1 MNKKIIAAIALLSL
15 FALIFAGCTPD
26 KAVDDVD
33 NGEDT
38 ASGTYPAP
46 DITGEILDVTN
57 DGALR
62 VLVNSEAEVVSGEI
76 WVTINDD
83 TVFIDPQGKTF
94 EPEDA
99 ESLFAVGD
107 SVSFLSTGEI
117 MESYPMQTSALNVY
131 LNE

>member
-1 MNKKIIAAIALLSL
+1 MNKKIIAAIAVLSL

-26 KAVDDVD
+26 KTADALD
-33 NGEDT
+33 NGEDA

-62 VLVNSEAEVVSGEI
+62 VLVDSKAEAVSGEI
-76 WVTINDD
+76 WVTISDD
-83 TVFIDPQGKTF
+83 TIFIDAQGNEF

-99 ESLFAVGD
+99 ESLFTAGD
-107 SVSFLSTGEI
+107 SVSFLSTGLI
-117 MESYPMQTSALNVY
+117 LESYPMQTGAQNVY
-131 LNE
+131 LND

>member
-1 MNKKIIAAIALLSL
+1 MNKKIIAAIACLSL
-15 FALIFAGCTPD
+15 FALMFAGCAPD
-26 KAVDDVD
+26 NNTNDLD
-33 NGEDT
+33 NGENT
-38 ASGTYPAP
+38 ASETYPAP

-62 VLVNSEAEVVSGEI
+62 VLVDSKTEMVSGEI
-76 WVTINDD
+76 WVTIEDD
-83 TVFIDPQGKTF
+83 TVFIDPQGSTF

-99 ESLFAVGD
+99 KSLFTAGD

-117 MESYPMQTSALNVY
+117 MESYPMQTGAQNVY

>member
-1 MNKKIIAAIALLSL
+1 MNKKIIAAIAVLSL
-15 FALIFAGCTPD
+15 FALIFAGCAPD
-26 KAVDDVD
+26 KDVDDVD
-33 NGEDT
+33 KGEDT

-83 TVFIDPQGKTF
+83 TVFIDPQGNQF